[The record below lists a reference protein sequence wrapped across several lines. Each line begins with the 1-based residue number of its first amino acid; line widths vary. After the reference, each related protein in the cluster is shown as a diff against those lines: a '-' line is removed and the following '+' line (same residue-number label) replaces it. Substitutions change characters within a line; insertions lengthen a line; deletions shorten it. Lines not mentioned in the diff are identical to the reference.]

1 MSLLKNFN
9 LKGSNLFLISNFRG
23 DKSTKMVKEMVKILL
38 ITSMFLLNFVEF
50 SQQGPHGIKDRTT
63 PNQRLSKNKKVF
75 DFPNSPQTVSN
86 FPKNTYRKLSRKKRF
101 ITETLGQALHMFS
114 RFLSLRFFLSKFS
127 LFCFS
132 TR

>member
-1 MSLLKNFN
+1 MSLLKNFY

-63 PNQRLSKNKKVF
+63 PNQVF

-86 FPKNTYRKLSRKKRF
+86 FPENTYRKLSRKKRF
-101 ITETLGQALHMFS
+101 ITEALGQALHMFS
-114 RFLSLRFFLSKFS
+114 RFLSLRIFFTKFS
-127 LFCFS
+127 LYCFF